1 MKITNQELERYVLT
15 IREEEMGNDY
25 RLDESQVKLISKVNQ
40 ALKENPNL
48 RNKITQ
54 LLQSSSK
61 REMNAI
67 QQGREYKPEQPTVT
81 NIDSLTSKKVLVL
94 KNQKRA
100 GYVDALVMALVTGFM
115 VGLSTA
121 ILWMMIK

>member
-1 MKITNQELERYVLT
+1 MKITNQELERYILT

-48 RNKITQ
+48 RNKITR

-94 KNQKRA
+94 KDQKRA

-115 VGLSTA
+115 GGLSTA

>member
-1 MKITNQELERYVLT
+1 MKITNQELERYILT

-67 QQGREYKPEQPTVT
+67 QQGREYKSEQPTVT

-94 KNQKRA
+94 KDQKRA

-115 VGLSTA
+115 GGLSTA

>member
-1 MKITNQELERYVLT
+1 MKITNQELERYILT

-100 GYVDALVMALVTGFM
+100 GYVGALVMALVTGFM
-115 VGLSTA
+115 GGLSTA

>member
-1 MKITNQELERYVLT
+1 MKITNKELERYVLT

-94 KNQKRA
+94 KDQKRA

-115 VGLSTA
+115 GGLSTA

>member
-1 MKITNQELERYVLT
+1 MKITNQELERYILT

-48 RNKITQ
+48 RNKITR

-67 QQGREYKPEQPTVT
+67 QQGREYKSEQPTVT
-81 NIDSLTSKKVLVL
+81 NIDSLTYKKVLVL
-94 KNQKRA
+94 KDQKRA

-115 VGLSTA
+115 GGLSTA

>member
-94 KNQKRA
+94 KDQKRA

-115 VGLSTA
+115 GGLSTA

>member
-48 RNKITQ
+48 RNKITR

-94 KNQKRA
+94 KDQKRA

-115 VGLSTA
+115 GGLSTA

>member
-115 VGLSTA
+115 GGLSTA

>member
-40 ALKENPNL
+40 ALKESPNL

-94 KNQKRA
+94 KDQKRA

-115 VGLSTA
+115 GGLSTA

>member
-1 MKITNQELERYVLT
+1 MKITNQELERYILT

-48 RNKITQ
+48 RTKITR

-67 QQGREYKPEQPTVT
+67 QQGREYKSEQPTVT

-94 KNQKRA
+94 KDQKRA

-115 VGLSTA
+115 GGLSTA

>member
-15 IREEEMGNDY
+15 IREEEMWNDY

-94 KNQKRA
+94 KDQKRA

-115 VGLSTA
+115 GGLSTA

>member
-54 LLQSSSK
+54 LLK
-61 REMNAI
+61 E
-67 QQGREYKPEQPTVT
+67 K
-81 NIDSLTSKKVLVL
+81 
-94 KNQKRA
+94 
-100 GYVDALVMALVTGFM
+100 
-115 VGLSTA
+115 
-121 ILWMMIK
+121 

>member
-1 MKITNQELERYVLT
+1 MKITNQELERYILT

-40 ALKENPNL
+40 DLKENPNL
-48 RNKITQ
+48 RNKITR

-67 QQGREYKPEQPTVT
+67 QQGREYKSEQPTVT

-94 KNQKRA
+94 KDQKRA

-115 VGLSTA
+115 GGLSTA

>member
-67 QQGREYKPEQPTVT
+67 QQGREYKSEQPTVT
-81 NIDSLTSKKVLVL
+81 NIDSLPSKKVLVL
-94 KNQKRA
+94 KDQKRA

-115 VGLSTA
+115 GGLSTA

>member
-81 NIDSLTSKKVLVL
+81 KIESLTTNKVLVL

-115 VGLSTA
+115 GGLSTA

>member
-40 ALKENPNL
+40 TLKENPNL

-94 KNQKRA
+94 KDQKRA

-115 VGLSTA
+115 GGLSTA

>member
-94 KNQKRA
+94 KDQKRA
-100 GYVDALVMALVTGFM
+100 GYVDALVMALVTGF
-115 VGLSTA
+115 VGGISTT
-121 ILWMMIK
+121 ILLMMCK

>member
-1 MKITNQELERYVLT
+1 MKITNQELERYILT

-48 RNKITQ
+48 RNKITR

-67 QQGREYKPEQPTVT
+67 QQGREYKSEQPTVT

-94 KNQKRA
+94 KDQKRA

-115 VGLSTA
+115 GGLSTA

>member
-94 KNQKRA
+94 KDQKRD

-115 VGLSTA
+115 GGLSTA

>member
-1 MKITNQELERYVLT
+1 MKITNQELERYILT

-48 RNKITQ
+48 RNKITR

-67 QQGREYKPEQPTVT
+67 QQGREYKSEQPTVT

-94 KNQKRA
+94 KDQKRA

-115 VGLSTA
+115 GGLSSA

>member
-1 MKITNQELERYVLT
+1 MKITNQELERYILT

-81 NIDSLTSKKVLVL
+81 KIESLTTNKVLVL

-115 VGLSTA
+115 GGLSTA

>member
-94 KNQKRA
+94 KVQKRA

-115 VGLSTA
+115 GGLSTA

>member
-1 MKITNQELERYVLT
+1 MKITNQELERYILT

-67 QQGREYKPEQPTVT
+67 QQGREYKSEQPTVT
-81 NIDSLTSKKVLVL
+81 NIDSLPSKKVLVL
-94 KNQKRA
+94 KDQKRA

-115 VGLSTA
+115 GGLSTA

>member
-1 MKITNQELERYVLT
+1 MKITNQELERYILT

-81 NIDSLTSKKVLVL
+81 NIDSLPSKKVLVL
-94 KNQKRA
+94 KDQKRA

-115 VGLSTA
+115 GGLSTA

>member
-1 MKITNQELERYVLT
+1 MKITNQELERYILT

-94 KNQKRA
+94 KDQKRA

-115 VGLSTA
+115 GGLSTA

>member
-1 MKITNQELERYVLT
+1 MKITNQELERYILT

-48 RNKITQ
+48 RNKITR

-94 KNQKRA
+94 KDHKRA

-115 VGLSTA
+115 GGLSTA

>member
-67 QQGREYKPEQPTVT
+67 QQGREYKSEQPTVT

-94 KNQKRA
+94 KDQKRA

-115 VGLSTA
+115 GGLSTA

>member
-48 RNKITQ
+48 RNKITR

-67 QQGREYKPEQPTVT
+67 QQGREYKSEQPTVT

-94 KNQKRA
+94 KDQKRA

-115 VGLSTA
+115 GGLSTA

>member
-1 MKITNQELERYVLT
+1 M
-15 IREEEMGNDY
+15 
-25 RLDESQVKLISKVNQ
+25 ISKVNQ

-94 KNQKRA
+94 KDQKRA

-115 VGLSTA
+115 GGLSTA

>member
-94 KNQKRA
+94 KDQKRA
-100 GYVDALVMALVTGFM
+100 GYVDALVMALVTGFKG
-115 VGLSTA
+115 GLSTA